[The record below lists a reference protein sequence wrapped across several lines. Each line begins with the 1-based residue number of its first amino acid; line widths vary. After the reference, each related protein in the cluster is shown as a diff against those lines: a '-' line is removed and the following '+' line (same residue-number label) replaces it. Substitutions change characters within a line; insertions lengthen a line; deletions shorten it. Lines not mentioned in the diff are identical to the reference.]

1 MWTPSIRAGVA
12 THGPCSELQHSVW
25 DACLWPVLGKW
36 DSVMA
41 TLLLLLLNIFAQVGF
56 VLVVQIDMLEEVLTS
71 EKLDELTSRQ
81 RTLADSRRASRREP
95 PRPSAVK
102 SSFEAEVGELPTFRF
117 DAVDGPIHVW
127 QHAFDLRDV
136 FGTSD
141 DGIIVLYHYTSILP
155 FENVANLDQSA
166 AELFAS
172 LVDKRA
178 HFGKGVYASQHEPSV
193 WKLRLRVLLN
203 NDSNSSPFSDLAVR
217 LVAWFSLFQCGVL
230 GVPGSGCKARVGA
243 GGPEDEEAQ
252 RVCREWGEQ
261 CASGHRGA
269 FCIPML
275 VPKAIAHNI
284 FERQTRRGRTQPELA
299 KKVVRLGEDYKGMP
313 VDRARDVWVV
323 RVVDGAGE
331 VRHASAKADTV
342 LRLLRLRLAK
352 SDDVPT
358 SCAIRWELA
367 RRLQGRG
374 LLSEA
379 EETLKKCLSDAVR
392 AAPRRLVPV
401 MNNLAAVIYF
411 QWRFLEAEAT
421 YRKVLEMCPSLRLQ
435 VFFARS
441 ILIAV
446 SHASAKSE
454 SNDISTLT
462 AMGGLATT
470 LRELERLKEAEKMA
484 SDALSG
490 CQRLSMSQQVLL
502 ASAACKCCLQVLL
515 AQNRLEEAEP
525 LYREGLEGRAAKGE
539 HHPETLT
546 SIFNLGILLKKLG
559 RLEEAEALV
568 REAAEKSSAAKL
580 GHRHFET
587 LNCLEG
593 LAAVVSGQEEEEEE
607 EKLLLEVFE
616 ARESV
621 ATLGEGHPATLRT
634 LRGLAWLRKKQGR
647 LAESEAALRE
657 ALESS
662 GRRAAEQI
670 FPTVE
675 SLASLAE
682 LLSGERRFEEAEVLL
697 REALRICR
705 TELGEPHPRTL
716 KQIDDLAVLLQVQGR
731 LDEMEPLLQKALSVR
746 RAELGETH
754 PDTLKSQNN
763 MAMLLV
769 AKERVEEAESLFRT
783 VLKNSQSLS

>member
-1 MWTPSIRAGVA
+1 MLNGVEPRKSLDA
-12 THGPCSELQHSVW
+12 WKRLRSE
-25 DACLWPVLGKW
+25 
-36 DSVMA
+36 
-41 TLLLLLLNIFAQVGF
+41 
-56 VLVVQIDMLEEVLTS
+56 
-71 EKLDELTSRQ
+71 
-81 RTLADSRRASRREP
+81 
-95 PRPSAVK
+95 
-102 SSFEAEVGELPTFRF
+102 
-117 DAVDGPIHVW
+117 
-127 QHAFDLRDV
+127 
-136 FGTSD
+136 
-141 DGIIVLYHYTSILP
+141 
-155 FENVANLDQSA
+155 
-166 AELFAS
+166 
-172 LVDKRA
+172 
-178 HFGKGVYASQHEPSV
+178 V

-284 FERQTRRGRTQPELA
+284 FERQTRRGRTQTRLTETRHERLLHDIHPCVKLAFASLVPRVCSVYCGESIDYESFRNLVSMCKSMCLFVCVASRAAPSSLRPELA

-446 SHASAKSE
+446 SLMTRSWGMDV
-454 SNDISTLT
+454 N
-462 AMGGLATT
+462 
-470 LRELERLKEAEKMA
+470 
-484 SDALSG
+484 
-490 CQRLSMSQQVLL
+490 
-502 ASAACKCCLQVLL
+502 
-515 AQNRLEEAEP
+515 
-525 LYREGLEGRAAKGE
+525 
-539 HHPETLT
+539 
-546 SIFNLGILLKKLG
+546 
-559 RLEEAEALV
+559 
-568 REAAEKSSAAKL
+568 
-580 GHRHFET
+580 
-587 LNCLEG
+587 
-593 LAAVVSGQEEEEEE
+593 
-607 EKLLLEVFE
+607 
-616 ARESV
+616 
-621 ATLGEGHPATLRT
+621 
-634 LRGLAWLRKKQGR
+634 W
-647 LAESEAALRE
+647 
-657 ALESS
+657 
-662 GRRAAEQI
+662 
-670 FPTVE
+670 
-675 SLASLAE
+675 
-682 LLSGERRFEEAEVLL
+682 
-697 REALRICR
+697 
-705 TELGEPHPRTL
+705 
-716 KQIDDLAVLLQVQGR
+716 
-731 LDEMEPLLQKALSVR
+731 
-746 RAELGETH
+746 
-754 PDTLKSQNN
+754 
-763 MAMLLV
+763 
-769 AKERVEEAESLFRT
+769 
-783 VLKNSQSLS
+783 